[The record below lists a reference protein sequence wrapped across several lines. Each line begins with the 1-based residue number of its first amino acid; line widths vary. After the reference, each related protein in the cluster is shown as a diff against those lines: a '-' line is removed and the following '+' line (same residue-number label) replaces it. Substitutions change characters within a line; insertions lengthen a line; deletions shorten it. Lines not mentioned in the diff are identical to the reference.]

1 MFFSAGGMFGIM
13 IDIIIAVIV
22 IRILM
27 SVYNRIKNAAEKI
40 TKKRP
45 DLFGK
50 DGGKREE
57 APITQSMTPEDIYH
71 TKIYNRKEKI
81 PADAM
86 RRSAYI
92 AWLVR
97 QGHYEEADRVSSLNI

>member
-1 MFFSAGGMFGIM
+1 MLYAGGSSSFI
-13 IDIIIAVIV
+13 IV
-22 IRILM
+22 IIVLGGAVFVVVRILM
-27 SVYNRIKNAAEKI
+27 TVTDKIKGVTGKRENAYAA
-40 TKKRP
+40 
-45 DLFGK
+45 
-50 DGGKREE
+50 GGKREE
-57 APITQSMTPEDIYH
+57 APITQSMAPEDIYH

-86 RRSAYI
+86 QRSAYI

>member
-13 IDIIIAVIV
+13 IGVMIAVIV

-27 SVYNRIKNAAEKI
+27 IVYNRIKNAAEKI

-45 DLFGK
+45 
-50 DGGKREE
+50 E

-71 TKIYNRKEKI
+71 TKISCSGN
-81 PADAM
+81 
-86 RRSAYI
+86 
-92 AWLVR
+92 L
-97 QGHYEEADRVSSLNI
+97 